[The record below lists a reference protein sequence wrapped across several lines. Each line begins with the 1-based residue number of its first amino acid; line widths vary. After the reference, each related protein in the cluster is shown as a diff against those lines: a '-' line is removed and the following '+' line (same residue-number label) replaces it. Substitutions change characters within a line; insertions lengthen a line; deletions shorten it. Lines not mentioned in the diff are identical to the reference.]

1 MTDFKGNLTP
11 EQMEKARA
19 CKSADELIELAKS
32 EGVELDDEQLEAI
45 VGGGSWADY
54 ICDSYCWNKTW

>member
-1 MTDFKGNLTP
+1 
-11 EQMEKARA
+11 MEKARA